1 MNTTL
6 FNRLHAEGL
15 ISASSHQKI
24 QERSSVRLFS
34 LHWELKT
41 ILYLGVLLLS
51 GGLGILVYKNI
62 DTIGHQV
69 ILLFIALICA
79 GSFMY
84 CFKRKLPFSRKKV
97 EPPNA
102 FFDYILLLGCLML
115 ITFIAYIQ
123 FQYTVFGTR
132 YGLATFIP
140 MVLLFFTAYYF
151 DHLGVLSLAITNL
164 AAWMGITVTP
174 THILESNDFNSS
186 TIIFTAILLGVLLIA
201 AGMASVKTHIKKHF
215 EFTYT
220 NFGMHILFIAVIAAM
235 FQFEQFYLLSFIVL
249 LGVAYFFYRKSVNK
263 RSFYFLLIATIYTY
277 IGTSWVV
284 IKLLDNMGGF
294 SMGVIYLA
302 LIYFIV
308 SGIALV
314 MFLMRTNKKLKA

>member
-6 FNRLHAEGL
+6 FNRLHEEGL
-15 ISASSHQKI
+15 ISALSHQKI

-79 GSFMY
+79 GSFVY
-84 CFKRKLPFSRKKV
+84 CFKRKLPFSPKKV
-97 EPPNA
+97 QSPNA

-123 FQYTVFGTR
+123 FQYNVFGTR

-140 MVLLFFTAYYF
+140 MVVLFFTAYYF

-174 THILESNDFNSS
+174 THILQSNDFNSS
-186 TIIFTAILLGVLLIA
+186 TIIFTAILLGILLIA

-220 NFGMHILFIAVIAAM
+220 NFGMHILFIAVLAAM

-249 LGVAYFFYRKSVNK
+249 IGIAYFFYQRSIKE
-263 RSFYFLLIATIYTY
+263 RSFYLLLVATIYTY
-277 IGTSWVV
+277 IGTSYVV
-284 IKLLDNMGGF
+284 INLLDQMGGF
-294 SMGVIYLA
+294 SMGVLYLA